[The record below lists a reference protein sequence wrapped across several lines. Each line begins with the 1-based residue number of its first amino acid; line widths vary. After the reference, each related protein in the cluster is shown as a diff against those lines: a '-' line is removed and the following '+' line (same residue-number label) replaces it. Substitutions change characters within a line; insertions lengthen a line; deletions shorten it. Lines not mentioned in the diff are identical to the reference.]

1 MLRKTVVLAVALASL
16 AGGCKGK
23 EGSTTAGA
31 EKKTSAEDQFKTED
45 EKVIYAFGAMLGTRF
60 AAPLQLTPSEL
71 ETLKKGI
78 AATAGGGQPAF
89 PVDAYGPK
97 LDAFVKA
104 RAASRAGVEK
114 AKTQAFRDQAAQ
126 EQGAVKTPS
135 GLVFKSIKS
144 GSGPSPSA
152 TDTVRVHYHGT
163 FPDGKVFDSSIQR
176 GQPAEFPLNGVIP
189 CWTEAVQRMKVGEKV
204 KIVCPSEIAYGDN
217 GQPPMIPGGATL
229 VFEVEL
235 LAIKGK

>member
-1 MLRKTVVLAVALASL
+1 MLRKTVVLAVALASF

-31 EKKTSAEDQFKTED
+31 GKKSAADLKTDEEKA
-45 EKVIYAFGAMLGTRF
+45 IYAFGAMLGTN
-60 AAPLQLTPSEL
+60 AAPLKLTPAEA
-71 ETLKKGI
+71 EVLKMGFGD
-78 AATAGGGQPAF
+78 TAGGGKPAF
-89 PVDAYGPK
+89 PPEEHRAK
-97 LDAFVKA
+97 LQAMAKE
-104 RAASRAGVEK
+104 RAAASAGEEK
-114 AKTQAFRDQAAQ
+114 AKHQAFRDQAAQ

-135 GLVFKSIKS
+135 GLVFKSVKA

-152 TDTVRVHYHGT
+152 TDTVRVHYQGT

-189 CWTEAVQRMKVGEKV
+189 CWTEAVQRMKVGEKA
-204 KIVCPSEIAYGDN
+204 KIVCPAEIAYGDN
-217 GQPPMIPGGATL
+217 GQPPTIPGGATL